1 MFCWIGRGEGRW
13 SEGFGVLLG
22 MRVMLSVHV
31 QDPDA
36 HVLRVW
42 GTGMGLIEA
51 WARRPCRFHSA
62 KSVVSLCCWGVASE
76 LLQLSPSSN
85 LQPSS

>member
-1 MFCWIGRGEGRW
+1 
-13 SEGFGVLLG
+13 
-22 MRVMLSVHV
+22 MLRVHV

-36 HVLRVW
+36 HVLRLW
-42 GTGMGLIEA
+42 RTGMGLIEA
-51 WARRPCRFHSA
+51 LARRPSRFHSA
-62 KSVVSLCCWGVASE
+62 KSVVSFCCWRVASE